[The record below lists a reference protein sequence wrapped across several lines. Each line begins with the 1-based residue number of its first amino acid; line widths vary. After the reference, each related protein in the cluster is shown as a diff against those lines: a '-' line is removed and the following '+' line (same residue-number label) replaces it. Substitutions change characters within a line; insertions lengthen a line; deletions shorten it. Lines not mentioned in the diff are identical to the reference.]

1 MVANRHSSFV
11 AWLTL
16 CFIVL
21 AFLAVVGSW
30 IVGNPSAASAASS
43 PDQVLKKDVPPPDAI
58 EVAAARAV
66 GLSDGFIGAG
76 WPASRLV
83 QDLYM
88 RDLGLKTEFDRSDE
102 TAKLAI
108 ASAKKS
114 VSSQA
119 DRRAWN
125 VVSAMMWE
133 VRMAPMYEH
142 TALHRKYL
150 ANANVCFMAVRIAF
164 GQDSASG
171 DWKNAGSECVQ
182 NQATMKAEFDK
193 K

>member
-1 MVANRHSSFV
+1 LPLCKPATFESDINRGGTSAN
-11 AWLTL
+11 
-16 CFIVL
+16 
-21 AFLAVVGSW
+21 AFR
-30 IVGNPSAASAASS
+30 
-43 PDQVLKKDVPPPDAI
+43 KDARPQDAQGAKIAHPPPDAI